1 MATSHLGG
9 RCPFPTRSED
19 MNKAPKRV
27 WNHSPKGPATMVD
40 IARLV
45 GVSQSTVS
53 RILNNSP
60 VAWPV
65 SDKTREQVL
74 SAAKELGY
82 RPNPLARALR
92 GARTMLIGA
101 IVRDVTDPFFITAID
116 AVAMAAN
123 ERGYAVV
130 LGHARARA
138 DEALALAAV
147 LEARHCDAILVL
159 GDFRQQPLL
168 INDLKNGVIPVVALW
183 HGSQS
188 PGFHSV
194 KVDNDAGIRSVLDHL
209 TKLGHT
215 RVAFVG
221 GASLGDIRDREA
233 AFRKYVKDAGLPSPS
248 AYIHRVENTFSAP
261 RAALELLL
269 QGAERP
275 TAIVAATDVLA
286 VGLLH
291 AASELGIRVPDE
303 LSVVGFDDIPFAAA
317 TVPALTTVH
326 MPVVEMGAA
335 AVELAVTADGNRTPK
350 SRTFQPR
357 LVVRRSTAP
366 PPDRG
371 SRSTGRSQARK

>member
-1 MATSHLGG
+1 MKKS
-9 RCPFPTRSED
+9 S
-19 MNKAPKRV
+19 KRV
-27 WNHSPKGPATMVD
+27 ANHPPKGPVTMVD

-65 SDKTREQVL
+65 SEKTREQIVA
-74 SAAKELGY
+74 AAKELGY

-101 IVRDVTDPFFITAID
+101 IVRDVTDPFFMTAID
-116 AVAMAAN
+116 SVATAAK
-123 ERGYAVV
+123 ERGYSVV
-130 LGHARARA
+130 LGHAQARA

-147 LEARHCDAILVL
+147 LESRHCDAILLL

-168 INDLKNGVIPVVALW
+168 IDDLKNGAIPVVALW

-188 PGFHSV
+188 HGFHSV
-194 KVDNDAGIRSVLDHL
+194 NVDNDAGIRFALDHL
-209 TKLGHT
+209 TGLGHS

-233 AFRKYVKDAGLPSPS
+233 AFRKHVKDARLRSPS
-248 AYIHRVENTFSAP
+248 TYIQRVDNTFSAP
-261 RAALELLL
+261 QAALEQLL
-269 QGAERP
+269 QEAEKP

-291 AASELGIRVPDE
+291 AAAELNVKVPGE

-326 MPVVEMGAA
+326 MPVGEMGAA
-335 AVELAVTADGNRTPK
+335 AVELAVAGDGSRTPK
-350 SRTFQPR
+350 TRTFQPR
-357 LVVRRSTAP
+357 LVVRGSTAP
-366 PPDRG
+366 PPDRE
-371 SRSTGRSQARK
+371 SDATGRSRAKR